1 MSNNKCIDIGFG
13 KHNNQ
18 RYGIVGS
25 KDRDNPKISYFQ
37 IYEYEFDKKGNL
49 ISKKLIVNSAIDYVD
64 IR

>member
-25 KDRDNPKISYFQ
+25 KDRDNPKNFLFS
-37 IYEYEFDKKGNL
+37 NL
-49 ISKKLIVNSAIDYVD
+49 
-64 IR
+64 